1 MDHDRIVTVTANP
14 ALDRATQASRITAGP
29 KLRCLAPRT
38 DPGGGGINAARVVRL
53 LGGHATVVTAL
64 GGPTGEQLATLLRS
78 VGLEPRVVPI
88 GGETR
93 ESLTVDDAATGEQ
106 YRFVL
111 PGPTLT
117 PGEIESLIAAAEE
130 QVTPG
135 TLVVASGSLPTGAP
149 PETWATLAGRVAAR
163 GGRVVLDTSGEAA
176 AAALRTGVEVFRCN
190 DGEMSQLCGVALR
203 DDRAAQERE
212 LRRMIDAGAARIVMM
227 GLGAEGSIV
236 ASAEELHRIPAP
248 SLPKRSAVGAGD
260 SLVGGLTL
268 GLARGW
274 SLPDAA
280 TLGVIAGAAAHAT
293 PGTELCRRDD
303 VERLFEAQTGAPIP
317 Q

>member
-1 MDHDRIVTVTANP
+1 MQHDRIVTVTANP
-14 ALDRATQASRITAGP
+14 ALDRATQAPRIQAGP

-53 LGGHATVVTAL
+53 LGGHATVVVTL
-64 GGPTGEQLATLLRS
+64 GGATGEQLATLLRS

-88 GGETR
+88 HGETR
-93 ESLTVDDAATGEQ
+93 ESLTVDDASTGEQ

-117 PGEIESLIAAAEE
+117 PDEAELFLATAE
-130 QVTPG
+130 AHVTPG
-135 TLVVASGSLPTGAP
+135 TLVVASGSLPAGAP
-149 PETWATLAGRVAAR
+149 PETWADLSRRVAAK
-163 GGRVVLDTSGEAA
+163 GGRVVLDTSGEPARAA
-176 AAALRTGVEVFRCN
+176 FGTGVEVFRCN
-190 DGEMSQLCGVALR
+190 DSEMSDLCGVALR
-203 DDRAAQERE
+203 HDHEAQERE
-212 LRRMIDAGAARIVMM
+212 LRRMIDEGAAKILMM
-227 GLGAEGSIV
+227 GLGPEGSIV
-236 ASAEELHRIPAP
+236 VSADEVHRIPAP

-274 SLPDAA
+274 SLKDAA

-303 VERLFEAQTGAPIP
+303 VERLFEEQTGYPIP
-317 Q
+317 S